1 MEVRGAQIFQ
11 VEEKVF
17 DFISTA
23 KSDVSN
29 WYCIHA
35 YFIEIQM
42 REKYGFFDFSSFFM
56 LLDRFLLSQH
66 RKIERFCCIYHPRT
80 RATQPNSSEN
90 PMKKSKNRKIRIFP
104 LFEFL

>member
-1 MEVRGAQIFQ
+1 MVEAQWILNGSQTAQIFQ

-42 REKYGFFDFSSFFM
+42 VEKYGFSDFQLFHDFW
-56 LLDRFLLSQH
+56 
-66 RKIERFCCIYHPRT
+66 IGFC
-80 RATQPNSSEN
+80 
-90 PMKKSKNRKIRIFP
+90 
-104 LFEFL
+104 

>member
-1 MEVRGAQIFQ
+1 MEVRQRKFLKCHK
-11 VEEKVF
+11 KVF
-17 DFISTA
+17 DFITIA
-23 KSDVSN
+23 KIDLSN

-42 REKYGFFDFSSFFM
+42 VEKYGFFDFPIFFM

-80 RATQPNSSEN
+80 RATQPKRIEN

-104 LFEFL
+104 SFEFL

>member
-42 REKYGFFDFSSFFM
+42 VEKYGFSDFPIFFM
-56 LLDRFLLSQH
+56 FLDRFLLSQH
-66 RKIERFCCIYHPRT
+66 RK
-80 RATQPNSSEN
+80 SSDFAVFTTLELVLLN
-90 PMKKSKNRKIRIFP
+90 QTVAKNQ
-104 LFEFL
+104 

>member
-1 MEVRGAQIFQ
+1 M
-11 VEEKVF
+11 EEKVF
-17 DFISTA
+17 DFISIA

-42 REKYGFFDFSSFFM
+42 VEKYGFFDFSSFFM

-66 RKIERFCCIYHPRT
+66 RK
-80 RATQPNSSEN
+80 SSDFAVFTTLELVLLN
-90 PMKKSKNRKIRIFP
+90 QTVAKNQ
-104 LFEFL
+104 